1 MIAHHLLKAA
11 GLAAFFMTEAAAQDA
26 ATTPAPPRA
35 AGVWSLT
42 SENDLFGGTDRNYS
56 NGLRI
61 ERVRPANAVTPA
73 LDWVANRIPL
83 LDLDRTEL
91 RQGFALS
98 HTIFTPEDIEAE
110 TPDPTDR
117 PYAGWLYASGTVV
130 GTTHLDDGGTIQ
142 DVLQVNLGVVG
153 PSAGGKFVQ
162 ENWHDLIQAVEP
174 RGWDSQLKDELGLE
188 ITAQR
193 MRQFDG
199 PDLPFG
205 LETDYALHGGVTL
218 GNVRTYAA
226 AGGLARIGWDLS
238 SDFGPPRIRPALA
251 GAGVFKPGQP
261 FGGYLFAGVE
271 GRAVAR
277 DMFLDGNLWRDSARV
292 DDRRDYGADLQMG
305 VALHQGDVQ
314 VAFTYVHRTEEFVA
328 QAGPQRFGAVSI
340 SIAR

>member
-1 MIAHHLLKAA
+1 MVSISSRAA
-11 GLAAFFMTEAAAQDA
+11 ILAALFVCSAQA
-26 ATTPAPPRA
+26 EEVLEPTPPAP

-56 NGLRI
+56 NGLRL
-61 ERVRPANAVTPA
+61 ERVRPANKITPG
-73 LDWVANRIPL
+73 LKWVANRIPI

-98 HTIFTPEDIEAE
+98 HTIFTPEDIEAVV
-110 TPDPTDR
+110 PDPTDR
-117 PYAGWLYASGTVV
+117 PYAAWLYGSATVV
-130 GTTHLDDGGTIQ
+130 GTTRLGPRQMVQ
-142 DVLQVNLGVVG
+142 DVLQVNMGVVG

-162 ENWHDLIQAVEP
+162 QNWHDILRIVEP
-174 RGWDSQLKDELGLE
+174 QGWESQLKDEFGVE

-193 MRQFDG
+193 MQQFEG

-205 LETDYALHGGVTL
+205 IETDYAVHGGATL
-218 GNVRTYAA
+218 GNVRTYVT
-226 AGGLARIGWDLS
+226 AGAMARIGWDLS

-251 GAGVFKPGQP
+251 GAGVFEPGQA
-261 FGGYLFAGVE
+261 FGGYVFAGFE

-277 DMFLDGNLWRDSARV
+277 DMFLDGNLWRDGPRLE
-292 DDRRDYGADLQMG
+292 DRRDYVGDMQFG

-328 QAGPQRFGAVSI
+328 QAGPQRFGAVSV
-340 SIAR
+340 SVAR